1 VDWTF
6 IYLMFILK
14 IPIIGLLWIV
24 WWAIKAEPEPAE
36 SHDDGGS
43 KVHPHRNPRRP
54 LPRRGPRRG
63 PHGGLALAPPPRVRT
78 VRAMARRIQ
87 R

>member
-14 IPIIGLLWIV
+14 IPIVGLLWIV
-24 WWAIKAEPEPAE
+24 WWAIKAEPEPAAP
-36 SHDDGGS
+36 HDDGGS
-43 KVHPHRNPRRP
+43 KVHPHRHPRRP

-63 PHGGLALAPPPRVRT
+63 PHGGLAMSPPPRART
-78 VRAMARRIQ
+78 VRAMARRVQ